1 MDDIPRRNKI
11 DCWTPAELAIGLAME
26 TVEKMA
32 ADERLTD
39 AILLLASAKHSVA
52 DYLEGVNTRRHVVSD
67 LDEAFQ
73 LGRQASWDDARASV
87 TQLQSEVTSLK
98 AKLESALSQVCGAC
112 GHPWTGEKCGQA
124 DNDHPFQTCY
134 PVAAVN
140 PLAAECETLRAMV
153 YVPGLWRC
161 PKCEFQSLQSNL
173 NASDGSVT
181 ASDKPGEKCPNCD
194 SPLWRVSERDAG
206 NRLSDRLEKEIA
218 ANASLRADL
227 VRANEQNDLTHTSY
241 VAENNRVMA
250 EREALR
256 ADLAQQTELVGLL
269 QTEAGNV
276 RRLEVA
282 LWQVRRDLEPIHC
295 CDVVH
300 RDCQICRAVVHID
313 DAIARRPHVDKPEK
327 SAGPNS
333 AAAADMSDDM
343 PWDRVELRGWSIVGM
358 NHYHVGGARQL
369 FVAMTNADGRCIT
382 AEGSHERQVWKDLAR
397 KAYRAPG

>member
-1 MDDIPRRNKI
+1 MDDVPRRHKI

-32 ADERLTD
+32 ADVRLTD
-39 AILLLASAKHSVA
+39 AILLLAAAKHSVA
-52 DYLEGVNTRRHVVSD
+52 DYLEGVNTRRHVASD
-67 LDEAFQ
+67 LDGAFQ

-173 NASDGSVT
+173 NASDGSITVR
-181 ASDKPGEKCPNCD
+181 DQPGDKCPNCD
-194 SPLWRVSERDAG
+194 VPLWRVSEREAG
-206 NRLSDRLEKEIA
+206 NRMVDRMEKVA
-218 ANASLRADL
+218 ANNAELRADIA
-227 VRANEQNDLTHTSY
+227 RANEQNELTHKAY
-241 VAENNRVMA
+241 VDENTRVMG
-250 EREALR
+250 EREVFR
-256 ADLAQQTELVGLL
+256 AEL
-269 QTEAGNV
+269 
-276 RRLEVA
+276 
-282 LWQVRRDLEPIHC
+282 
-295 CDVVH
+295 
-300 RDCQICRAVVHID
+300 
-313 DAIARRPHVDKPEK
+313 
-327 SAGPNS
+327 
-333 AAAADMSDDM
+333 AAAHAGDM

-358 NHYHVGGARQL
+358 NHYRVAGVRNL
-369 FVAMTNADGRCIT
+369 FVAMTKDGMCIT
-382 AEGSHERQVWKDLAR
+382 AEGPGERWVWKDLAR
-397 KAYRAPG
+397 KAYRVPDAGPATA